1 MSLINCEINVILIW
15 SVNWVINN
23 LTGAEIFGITD
34 TKRYVLVVTFS
45 AQGKPLQKLKSSFK
59 RTTNLNKY
67 QLKVTTIERKNQY
80 LDYFIDPSFQ
90 WVSKLFVLSFEDNV
104 VRTAYAEY
112 FFPKVEI
119 KYYNLG
125 SMEKAFLISQ

>member
-59 RTTNLNKY
+59 KTTNLNKY
-67 QLKVTTIERKNQY
+67 Q
-80 LDYFIDPSFQ
+80 
-90 WVSKLFVLSFEDNV
+90 
-104 VRTAYAEY
+104 
-112 FFPKVEI
+112 
-119 KYYNLG
+119 
-125 SMEKAFLISQ
+125 

>member
-1 MSLINCEINVILIW
+1 M
-15 SVNWVINN
+15 
-23 LTGAEIFGITD
+23 
-34 TKRYVLVVTFS
+34 VVTFS

-90 WVSKLFVLSFEDNV
+90 WVSRLFVLSFEDNV